1 MSKGASPISGARFS
15 DAIKDLPLSTL
26 QIKTAELRNSVAH
39 LDYSNE
45 QLKPFADG
53 SESSLDGKPDKDCID
68 AISENEVVISR
79 MQERILLLK
88 SEVEKRGHDWQEF
101 QKSENL
107 KLDQEETLNDTSLKF
122 AGLKGNLSEAWLDGT
137 FTTGSIMN
145 GKTKIPQTFDEN
157 NLIQTCGKEHTI
169 NDSILLEKD
178 EKQSKV
184 EKKNEEEDGMYL

>member
-15 DAIKDLPLSTL
+15 EAIKDLPLSTL

-53 SESSLDGKPDKDCID
+53 SEKSLNGKPDQDCID

-107 KLDQEETLNDTSLKF
+107 KLDQEETLNDTSTKF
-122 AGLKGNLSEAWLDGT
+122 AGPKGNLSEAWLDGT
-137 FTTGSIMN
+137 FTTGIIMN
-145 GKTKIPQTFDEN
+145 GKIEVPQTFDEN
-157 NLIQTCGKEHTI
+157 NLMQTCGKEHTK
-169 NDSILLEKD
+169 NNSTLPEHA
-178 EKQSKV
+178 EQQSKV
-184 EKKNEEEDGMYL
+184 EEKTEEEDGIYL